1 MIINV
6 RKNRGV
12 TLLELLVAMIVL
24 LIGLFVVFNLFPR
37 AFSIAYKARAREIAY
52 QMAQTKIERLFAQ
65 AVVFNTTGYVSTSD
79 IATEFYTTFNGTG
92 SGNSTAA
99 DSSTDTIFTIPST
112 TMSQVNYTD
121 YRKFESTYYGNIAGY
136 SQYYYRPEI
145 ANISDPHLLYLDQIT
160 RRLTIYVAIPPVIPS
175 SSFSEKNEM
184 DRGNVVVVAA
194 IRTNRKISALTSQA
208 VAIGDTK
215 IYVSSKEDS
224 YKFPIFN
231 ISDDGRTT
239 TNMMIGGATVPDL
252 DFTDAYTKSY
262 ATSYASSSVVAYGS
276 GAITGRSVY
285 DVSGHYSY
293 PVEIRPSCSSSS
305 DYLYKFMNTKDLTYS
320 PPGAGSSMC
329 VDPANFCAF
338 ISDSTNTNMEP
349 IQITGRGYDSTYG
362 YYLVIQ
368 NPIQKSTYASGS
380 SLYAWIYLLTNY

>member
-1 MIINV
+1 VEVIFSMITTG

-52 QMAQTKIERLFAQ
+52 QMAQTKIERIFAQ

-92 SGNSTAA
+92 TGNATAA
-99 DSSTDTIFTIPST
+99 DSATDTIFTIPST
-112 TMSQVNYTD
+112 SMSLVSYSD

-145 ANISDPHLLYLDQIT
+145 ANISDPHLLYLDQVT
-160 RRLTIYVAIPPVIPS
+160 RRFTIYVTIPPVIPS

-194 IRTNRKISALTSQA
+194 IRTNRKISALTGQA

-224 YKFPIFN
+224 YKFPILN
-231 ISDDGRTT
+231 ISDDSRTT
-239 TNMMIGGATVPDL
+239 TNMKIGGATVPDL
-252 DFTDAYTKSY
+252 DFTTSYTKSY
-262 ATSYASSSVVAYGS
+262 ATAGIVTYGG

-293 PVEIRPSCSSSS
+293 PVEIRPACSSSS
-305 DYLYKFMNTKDLTYS
+305 DYLFNFMNTKTLTYS
-320 PPGAGSSMC
+320 PPGAGAGIY
-329 VDPANFCAF
+329 VDPANFCAV
-338 ISDSTNTNMEP
+338 ISDGTNMEP
-349 IQITGRGYDSTYG
+349 VQITGRGYDATYG

-368 NPIQKSTYASGS
+368 NPIQKANYVSGS
-380 SLYAWIYLLTNY
+380 SLYAWIYLMNYR